1 MALTRLPVA
10 NTLSGT
16 IASTNIANASLNAVT
31 ALPGAIATGKI
42 LKAAYGEAT
51 ASVTANTNSFVDV
64 GITASITPT
73 ATDNHLYVEWNL
85 QDIRRETNVTNMVT
99 KIYRQVNGGGY
110 SALAT
115 VCSGLGY
122 GVATTNTFSASGSY
136 KDSTYNSTDQVDYK
150 IYFNSNQN
158 NDKFRVNVDS
168 ASISTIIVM
177 EVDV

>member
-1 MALTRLPVA
+1 MALSKVDAVNFLT
-10 NTLSGT
+10 GT
-16 IASTNIANASLNAVT
+16 IPQGNVANASLNAVT
-31 ALPGAIATGKI
+31 ALPAAIATGKI

-51 ASVTANTNSFVDV
+51 ASVTANTNSFVDA
-64 GITASITPT
+64 GITTSITPT

-122 GVATTNTFSASGSY
+122 GVSTTATFSASGSY

-158 NDKFRVNVDS
+158 NDKFRVNVDGT
-168 ASISTIIVM
+168 SISTIIVM